1 MIRIEQYKL
10 FHNSKDFEK
19 IYNKSISDI
28 RKYFNGPYETF
39 YSKIVLPSLANNYC
53 FILFD
58 DNDPI
63 GYEIVKITNKKIDGG
78 FTFIL
83 PEHRGKKY
91 SFLLRER
98 MFELLKDKVDS
109 FTTYIHNSN
118 ISSIQSAIRAAQ
130 KLNLSLYISDTII
143 LNDGTNTKMKKYT
156 IN

>member
-1 MIRIEQYKL
+1 MIRVEQYKL

-19 IYNKSISDI
+19 IYKKSILDI
-28 RKYFNGPYETF
+28 CKHLDGPYETF

-58 DNDPI
+58 NNDPI
-63 GYEIVKITNKKIDGG
+63 GYEIVKIVNKKVEGG

-83 PEHRGKKY
+83 PEYRGKKY
-91 SFLLRER
+91 SFILREK

-118 ISSIQSAIRAAQ
+118 TSSIQSAISAAQ
-130 KLNLSLYISDTII
+130 KLNLSLHISDTII

>member
-19 IYNKSISDI
+19 IYKQSISDI
-28 RKYFNGPYETF
+28 RKYFDGPYEIF
-39 YSKIVLPSLANNYC
+39 YSKIVLPSLAHNYC

-58 DNDPI
+58 DDKPI
-63 GYEIVKITNKKIDGG
+63 GYEIVKITNRKIDGG

-118 ISSIQSAIRAAQ
+118 TSSIQSAISTAQ
-130 KLNLSLYISDTII
+130 KLNLNLHVSETII